1 MNPNIIGL
9 KIKDRRKELGMTQPE
24 LAEKTGISQ
33 GSISRVKSGKLNPS
47 FMAIIRICSA
57 LQMTTDELTGEKKGA
72 EE

>member
-24 LAEKTGISQ
+24 LAEKAGISQ
-33 GSISRVKSGKLNPS
+33 GSISRVESGKLNPT
-47 FMAIIRICSA
+47 FMVMIRICSA
-57 LQMTTDELTGEKKGA
+57 LHMTTDELAGNQKGA